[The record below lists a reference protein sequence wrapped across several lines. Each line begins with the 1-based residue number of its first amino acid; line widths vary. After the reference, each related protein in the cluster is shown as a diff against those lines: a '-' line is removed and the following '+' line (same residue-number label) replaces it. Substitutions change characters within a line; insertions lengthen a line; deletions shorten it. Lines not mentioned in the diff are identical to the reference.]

1 MDDVPDFM
9 PLSEFNLRP
18 DKQIVSVFL
27 ALARDDGYVYA
38 EDLAADKVY
47 CNSVSLSVCLII
59 FSLSIYQ
66 VVHAQHRNSVSGE
79 VKYRSHDNFQGV
91 KNFVGGKY
99 ERIFTFFAVHQSS

>member
-47 CNSVSLSVCLII
+47 CSSVSLCMSDYL
-59 FSLSIYQ
+59 FSFHLSSCPCTASKQCI
-66 VVHAQHRNSVSGE
+66 G
-79 VKYRSHDNFQGV
+79 
-91 KNFVGGKY
+91 
-99 ERIFTFFAVHQSS
+99 

>member
-38 EDLAADKVY
+38 EDLAADKV
-47 CNSVSLSVCLII
+47 CSDFVSLCK
-59 FSLSIYQ
+59 LSFLPPFMYQ
-66 VVHAQHRNSVSGE
+66 VFDVQQGNSTSG
-79 VKYRSHDNFQGV
+79 
-91 KNFVGGKY
+91 
-99 ERIFTFFAVHQSS
+99 